1 MLRTPFKPAREGL
14 ADDPTDFVRRVS
26 GGDPTDVNLC
36 LDEFG
41 WSSSPP
47 AIPSPA
53 GLTPSLLD
61 PDKAGR
67 RLPVYKSFG
76 DTTDDDLCLDEFG
89 CVEYGHI
96 CTRPNE
102 EWDRSYDT
110 SPGQAGV
117 VIEPPSPP

>member
-1 MLRTPFKPAREGL
+1 MEWTRLISTCDMLG
-14 ADDPTDFVRRVS
+14 
-26 GGDPTDVNLC
+26 
-36 LDEFG
+36 FG
-41 WSSSPP
+41 N
-47 AIPSPA
+47 
-53 GLTPSLLD
+53 
-61 PDKAGR
+61 
-67 RLPVYKSFG
+67 G

-89 CVEYGHI
+89 CVEFGHV